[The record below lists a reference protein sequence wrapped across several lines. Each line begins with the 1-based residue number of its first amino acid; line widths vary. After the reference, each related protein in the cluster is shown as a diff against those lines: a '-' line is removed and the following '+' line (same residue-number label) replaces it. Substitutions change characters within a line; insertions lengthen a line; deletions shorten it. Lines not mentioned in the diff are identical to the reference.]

1 MNQSFN
7 QSSYIFRKKVFKLF
21 GGAFKVLDTEGRIL
35 FYSEQKAFKLRED
48 FRIYS
53 DETKNEELINIKTPQ
68 ILDFSAT
75 YFVTDSTTGQQVGA
89 LKRKGIKSIIS
100 DEWLFL
106 SNELTEIGKM
116 KEKSLGG
123 ALLSRFIKLIP
134 QNYIIVDSNESE
146 MARIE
151 QFFNPFVL
159 KYQLTFTGT
168 KSTIDKRLILAAGI
182 LLCSIEGRQQ

>member
-1 MNQSFN
+1 MNQAFN

-21 GGAFKVLDTEGRIL
+21 GGSFKVFDTEGRIL

-53 DETKNEELINIKTPQ
+53 DETKREELINIKTPQ

-75 YFVTDSTTGQQVGA
+75 YHITDTTTGQQVGA
-89 LKRKGIKSIIS
+89 LKRKGFKSIIS

-106 SNELTEIGKM
+106 SDDLRELGKM

-123 ALLSRFIKLIP
+123 ALLSRFINLIP
-134 QNYIIVDSNESE
+134 QNYIIVDTNEKE
-146 MARIE
+146 VARIE

-159 KYQLTFTGT
+159 KYQLTFADTNPA
-168 KSTIDKRLILAAGI
+168 IDKRLILAAGI

>member
-1 MNQSFN
+1 MNQAFN
-7 QSSYIFRKKVFKLF
+7 HSSYLFRKKVFKLF
-21 GGAFKVLDTEGRIL
+21 GGSFKVFDNDGRII
-35 FYSEQKAFKLRED
+35 FYSEQKAFRLKED

-53 DETKNEELINIKTPQ
+53 DESKREELINIKTPQ

-75 YFVTDSTTGQQVGA
+75 YHVGDTTTGEQVGA
-89 LKRKGIKSIIS
+89 IKRKGFKSIIS

-106 SNELTEIGKM
+106 SNDLREIGKM

-123 ALLSRFIKLIP
+123 ALLSRFINLIP
-134 QNYIIVDSNESE
+134 QNYIILDSDERE
-146 MARIE
+146 IATIK

-159 KYQLTFTGT
+159 KYQLTFTNT
-168 KSTIDKRLILAAGI
+168 NPAIDKRLILAAGI